1 MLNKFL
7 IGLGHGV
14 GFDVP
19 HVFSSL
25 NTLPMPVIEAVGF
38 GAGFLWLYLFFA
50 PWRDDDES

>member
-19 HVFSSL
+19 
-25 NTLPMPVIEAVGF
+25 MPIIEVVGF

-50 PWRDDDES
+50 PWRDDDET